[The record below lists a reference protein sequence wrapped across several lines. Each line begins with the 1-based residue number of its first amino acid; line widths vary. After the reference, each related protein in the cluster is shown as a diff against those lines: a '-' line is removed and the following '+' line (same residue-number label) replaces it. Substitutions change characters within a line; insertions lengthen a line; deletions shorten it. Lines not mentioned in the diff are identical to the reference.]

1 MKKVFILAAIMIVWA
16 GMVFGAGTSVITSI
30 TPYANGWTKVLV
42 TFTADATDAT
52 VPDLNIVGFDN
63 QWLCQIITNPGTTQP
78 TDNYDIYLKYD
89 GADLL
94 GGAGVDRD
102 TANTEIAY
110 PIIDATSGQ
119 RSCVPVP
126 GTLVFSLANNSVN
139 SATGTLEIHFKRTND

>member
-1 MKKVFILAAIMIVWA
+1 MKKVFILAAIMILWA

-52 VPDLNIVGFDN
+52 VPNLNILGYDN

-110 PIIDATSGQ
+110 PIVDSVSGQ
-119 RSCVPVP
+119 RACVPVP
-126 GTLVFSLANNSVN
+126 GTLVFSLANNSVK
-139 SATGTLEIHFKRTND
+139 SAVGTMEVHFKRTPY

>member
-1 MKKVFILAAIMIVWA
+1 MKKVFILAAIMILWA
-16 GMVFGAGTSVITSI
+16 VTVFGAGTSVITSI

-42 TFTADATDAT
+42 TFTGDADDST

-78 TDNYDIYLKYD
+78 TDNYDIYLKYE
-89 GADLL
+89 GSDLL

-110 PIIDATSGQ
+110 PIVDSVSGQ
-119 RSCVPVP
+119 RACVPVP
-126 GTLVFSLANNSVN
+126 GTLVFSLANNSVK
-139 SATGTLEIHFKRTND
+139 SAVGTMEIHFKRTPY

>member
-1 MKKVFILAAIMIVWA
+1 MKKVFILAAIMILWA
-16 GMVFGAGTSVITSI
+16 GMVFGAGTSAITSV

-42 TFTADATDAT
+42 TFTADATDGT
-52 VPDLNIVGFDN
+52 VPSLNILGFDN
-63 QWLCQIITNPGTTQP
+63 QWLCQIVTNPGTTGP

-110 PIIDATSGQ
+110 PIIDSVSGQ
-119 RSCVPVP
+119 RACVPVP
-126 GTLVFSLANNSVN
+126 GTLVFSLANNSVK
-139 SATGTLEIHFKRTND
+139 SAVGTMEIHFKRTSD

>member
-1 MKKVFILAAIMIVWA
+1 MKKVFILAAIMILWA

-42 TFTADATDAT
+42 TFTADADNST
-52 VPDLNIVGFDN
+52 VPDLNIVGFGG

-78 TDNYDIYLKYD
+78 TDNYDIYLKYE
-89 GADLL
+89 GSDLL

-110 PIIDATSGQ
+110 PIVDSVSGQ
-119 RSCVPVP
+119 RACVPVP
-126 GTLVFSLANNSVN
+126 GTLVFSLANNSVK
-139 SATGTLEIHFKRTND
+139 SAVGTMEIHFKRTPY

>member
-1 MKKVFILAAIMIVWA
+1 MKKVFILAVLFIFWA
-16 GMVFGAGTSVITSI
+16 GMAFGAGTSVITSV

-42 TFTADATDAT
+42 TFTADASAAT
-52 VPDLNIVGFDN
+52 VPDLNILGFDN

-78 TDNYDIYLKYD
+78 TDNYDMYLKYA

-94 GGAGVDRD
+94 GGAGENRD

-110 PIIDATSGQ
+110 PIVDSVSGQ
-119 RSCVPVP
+119 RACVPVP

-139 SATGTLEIHFKRTND
+139 SATGTLEIHFKRTSD